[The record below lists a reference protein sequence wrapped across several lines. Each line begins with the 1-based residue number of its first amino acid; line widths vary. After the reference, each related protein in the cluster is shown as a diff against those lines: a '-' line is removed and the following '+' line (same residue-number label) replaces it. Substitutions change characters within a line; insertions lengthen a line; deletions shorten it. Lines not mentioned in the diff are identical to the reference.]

1 MTWAERVGD
10 VATRLALVILMA
22 LRIITEILRLLF
34 VTLERF
40 VVDLGER
47 TEEGLRQ
54 TEVTDRGWVRLPGS
68 VLLGIAFAILQ
79 ILAIFMVLF
88 RQATTKVNDFIV
100 GLAEGE
106 ERITGAP
113 PALPAAPAPP
123 ALPAAPASPASP
135 APPEA
140 GPPAPPTPA
149 A

>member
-22 LRIITEILRLLF
+22 LRIITELLRLLF

-47 TEEGLRQ
+47 TEEGLRR
-54 TEVTDRGWVRLPGS
+54 TEVAERAWVRLPGS

-79 ILAIFMVLF
+79 ILAVFMVLF
-88 RQATTKVNDFIV
+88 RQATTKVNDFVV

-106 ERITGAP
+106 EQITGAP
-113 PALPAAPAPP
+113 PAPPTPPAPP
-123 ALPAAPASPASP
+123 A
-135 APPEA
+135 A
-140 GPPAPPTPA
+140 GPPAPPAPPA
-149 A
+149 